1 MFYLIEIYSD
11 VTEEEA
17 KAFLTKANVV
27 GLQEHEKPPEVV
39 VDEMEL
45 LLRKVVWG
53 AYQKTATMDINF
65 VCYENFRWEK

>member
-17 KAFLTKANVV
+17 KEFLTKANVV
-27 GLQEHEKPPEVV
+27 GLQEHEKPGELV

-45 LLRKVVWG
+45 LLRKVV
-53 AYQKTATMDINF
+53 
-65 VCYENFRWEK
+65 